1 MRFRRPNPEL
11 LANRCLRLVVAGM
24 LFVAHSVWSET
35 IILHL
40 KNGDSVKGFV
50 LSTTTN
56 HIVLSNSWSKELI
69 VPLAEIA
76 KREAVV
82 ITNVPV
88 VTPPGAPAVAA
99 APPTNAPTV
108 AAVPSTNAPVA
119 AKPQS
124 ASTNAPAPTPTPP
137 KPTSPPAVAATPPA
151 PAPKPAKPKVKHWK
165 ANAQV
170 GFDLAYGARDR
181 QNYFGLVKLT
191 YERPYESNPKKFFR
205 NIFETRMDYGKTEDV
220 LSANKLDTSNKT
232 DADIGNK
239 LFVYNLVRIGYD
251 EIRKID
257 LYYEAGPGIGY
268 HLVTATNFV
277 MNTELGLTYQAQE
290 REAPSDDTENVYFR
304 LAEDF
309 TWKINKTV
317 TLIEKL
323 EVFPQVDFSDFRVR
337 FESTLSFPLWKT
349 LSFNI
354 TVLDLY
360 DSDPAQNVDNNE
372 LQIRSSVGITF

>member
-11 LANRCLRLVVAGM
+11 LKNGCLRLAMAGL
-24 LFVAHSVWSET
+24 LFVACSVWSET
-35 IILHL
+35 VILHL
-40 KNGDSVKGFV
+40 KNGDSVRGFV
-50 LSTTTN
+50 VSTNTN
-56 HIVLSNSWSKELI
+56 QIVLSNSWTKELI
-69 VPLAEIA
+69 VPLAEITR
-76 KREAVV
+76 REPVV
-82 ITNVPV
+82 VTNVPS
-88 VTPPGAPAVAA
+88 VTPPSAPAVAA
-99 APPTNAPTV
+99 TAPPATNAPV
-108 AAVPSTNAPVA
+108 AATPPSTNAPVA
-119 AKPQS
+119 AKPQTTT
-124 ASTNAPAPTPTPP
+124 TNAPAVAKPTP
-137 KPTSPPAVAATPPA
+137 PPAVAAATTPA
-151 PAPKPAKPKVKHWK
+151 PAPKPVKPKVKHWK

-220 LSANKLDTSNKT
+220 RSANKLDTSNKT
-232 DADIGNK
+232 DADIGNNK

-257 LYYEAGPGIGY
+257 IYYEAGPGLGY
-268 HLVTATNFV
+268 HLFTTTNFV
-277 MNTELGLTYQAQE
+277 MNTELGLTYQAQQ

-309 TWKINKTV
+309 TWKVSKTV
-317 TLIEKL
+317 TLTEKL
-323 EVFPQVDFSDFRVR
+323 EVFPQVDLSDFRAR
-337 FESTLSFPLWKT
+337 FESTLSFPLWKA

-360 DSDPAQNVDNNE
+360 DSKPAQNVDNNE
-372 LQIRSSVGITF
+372 LQIRSSLGITF